1 MFARNDI
8 IIVGTQN
15 LVRQRVHPIARATVD
30 RTNGDDWNTTVL
42 QQHLATVDK
51 FAAQARRFRVGD
63 PLLSGRRPMTKMTV
77 IAATAC
83 ALLGSAPLLSV
94 MTTPSFAQGWRDSD
108 DEASDR
114 GMRGAFLERLQIR
127 RDLRDLLEDRVRSRQ
142 DTRDLLSD
150 LLRDRLRERLAD
162 RRDRDEDG
170 DDGLR
175 GRLRER
181 FADRRDRDD
190 DSDGGLRGRLR
201 ERLADSRDSDEDSG
215 GGLRGRLRERL
226 AERLRGHDSGDCY
239 IFTRSLRDQDGDC
252 LIIVRRRICRD

>member
-1 MFARNDI
+1 MSARDG
-8 IIVGTQN
+8 IVGTQN
-15 LVRQRVHPIARATVD
+15 LSDNEVVPSRDATQVVQMSMTGTP
-30 RTNGDDWNTTVL
+30 RYGSNTWLRLTRFL
-42 QQHLATVDK
+42 NTREA
-51 FAAQARRFRVGD
+51 FAWGT
-63 PLLSGRRPMTKMTV
+63 PCLSGRRPMSKMTV

-83 ALLGSAPLLSV
+83 ALLGSAPLLSA

-108 DEASDR
+108 DEMRDR

-127 RDLRDLLEDRVRSRQ
+127 RDLRDLLEDRMRSRQ

-162 RRDRDEDG
+162 RRDRDEDSDG
-170 DDGLR
+170 GLR

-181 FADRRDRDD
+181 FADF
-190 DSDGGLRGRLR
+190 
-201 ERLADSRDSDEDSG
+201 RDSDEDND

-226 AERLRGHDSGDCY
+226 AERIHGRDSGDCY
-239 IFTRSLRDQDGDC
+239 IFTRSLRDQDGDF